1 MFDLIGKGLTAIH
14 EGPAKKPDLDLDALE
29 KLAAQAT
36 PGPWEAIITPGWDEF
51 LHTIR
56 GDDGVFLFDLH
67 NARNGAANAAY
78 IVAACNAVPELIAE
92 NRALRAKVQ
101 MMDWQMVWLAK
112 QVCDSLSPQEWINR
126 AEQAFKEA
134 GE

>member
-1 MFDLIGKGLTAIH
+1 MFDLIGKGLAAIH

-29 KLAAQAT
+29 KLAKAAT
-36 PGPWEAIITPGWDEF
+36 PGPWFVTCNCTGKTF
-51 LHTIR
+51 YTIKNDR
-56 GDDGVFLFDLH
+56 VYIGETLGVY
-67 NARNGAANAAY
+67 NGEANAAY
-78 IVAACNAVPELIAE
+78 IVAACNDVPALIAE
-92 NRALRAKVQ
+92 NRELRAKVQ

-112 QVCDSLSPQEWINR
+112 QVCDSISPQEWINR